1 MDRMLYIAMSGAK
14 EILLA
19 QANTTNNLANANT
32 VGFKRDLEAFKAVPI
47 EGPGYASRVYTQTE
61 GTGTDFTQGPL
72 ITTGR
77 PLDVALNGPGWIA
90 VQGPNGQEAYTRA
103 GELKINA
110 NGLLTTSQGYPV
122 IGNSGPIAVPPHDKL
137 DIAHDGTITV
147 LPSGQQPNA
156 LAVVDRIKLVNPPDA
171 NLVKGLDGLMHA
183 RNGQPLPASADV
195 SLVSGALEGSN
206 VNTVNAMVKM
216 ISLAR
221 QFEMQ
226 VKMMKT
232 AENNDQASAQLIRL
246 A

>member
-14 EILLA
+14 EIMLA

-32 VGFKRDLEAFKAVPI
+32 VGFKRDLEAFKAIPI
-47 EGPGYASRVYTQTE
+47 EGPGYASRVYTQDE

-77 PLDVALNGPGWIA
+77 SLDVAINGPGWIA

-103 GELKINA
+103 GELKVNS
-110 NGLLTTSQGYPV
+110 NGLLTTNQGYPV
-122 IGNSGPIAVPPHDKL
+122 IGNSGPIAVPPNQK
-137 DIAHDGTITV
+137 IEIGADGTITV
-147 LPSGQQPNA
+147 LPSGQQPSA
-156 LAVVDRIKLVNPPDA
+156 LAVVDRIKLVNPPDSQLA
-171 NLVKGLDGLMHA
+171 KGLDGLMHT
-183 RNGQPLPASADV
+183 RNGQPLQASANV

-221 QFEMQ
+221 QYEMQ

-232 AENNDQASAQLIRL
+232 AETNDQASAQLIRL